1 MSDRLTGLDS
11 SFLHLEQD
19 EDTHM
24 HVASTTLFEG
34 PAPGYIEFREHIE
47 SRLHLV
53 PRFRQKVRSVPLAQ
67 GRPVWVDDPHF
78 NPTYHVRHTSLPPPG
93 SEEQLKNLAARVF
106 SQQLDRS
113 KPLWE
118 IWLVEGLKSGGF
130 AIVAKTHH
138 CMVDGV
144 SGVDITTVL
153 FDLEKDPPAPPPA
166 QEEWIAEPE
175 PSGAE
180 LLSEALVER
189 LVSPREVARGARRV
203 VRGPRRMLSR
213 ATDAAAAAGS
223 FAWAGVGAPSTPF
236 NVEIGGH
243 RRFAMVRASLA
254 DLKQVK
260 NELGGT
266 VNDVILAAVA
276 GALGRY
282 LRARGHG
289 TIGLEL
295 RALVPISVR
304 TEDQSGAL
312 GNRVSGMMA
321 RLPVGI
327 EDPVERLEFVTE
339 SMGDLKASKQAMGA
353 SLMTQLSDFAPPTIS
368 AQAARLQS
376 RQRFFNLVVT
386 NVPGPQFPLFLMG
399 RRMERLFPMVPLA
412 KRQALCV
419 GIMSYDG
426 QVNFGLIGDYDA
438 MAELEDFAGDLDAA
452 LDELIDAGGGRRG
465 LLKRFVPKS
474 EREQA
479 AARVNGHAEDA
490 GLDDAGDAPDS

>member
-1 MSDRLTGLDS
+1 VSDRLTGLDS

-34 PAPGYIEFREHIE
+34 PPPNYLDFRDHIE

-53 PRFRQKVRSVPLAQ
+53 PRFRQKVRFVPLGQ

-78 NPTYHVRHTSLPPPG
+78 NLTYHVRHTSLPPPG

-106 SQQLDRS
+106 SQQLDRT

-118 IWLVEGLKSGGF
+118 LWLIEGLKGGRF

-153 FDLEKDPPAPPPA
+153 FDLEQDPPTPDPPREQWVP
-166 QEEWIAEPE
+166 EPE
-175 PSGAE
+175 PGEAE
-180 LLSEALVER
+180 LLTEALVER
-189 LVSPREVARGARRV
+189 LISPREVSRGLRRIA
-203 VRGPRRMLSR
+203 RGPRRMLSKLTEAAV
-213 ATDAAAAAGS
+213 ATGS
-223 FAWAGVGAPSTPF
+223 FAKAGIGAPHTPF

-260 NELGGT
+260 DELGGT
-266 VNDVILAAVA
+266 VNDVILVAVA
-276 GALGRY
+276 GALGRH
-282 LRARGHG
+282 LRARGHA
-289 TIGLEL
+289 TQGLEMI
-295 RALVPISVR
+295 AMVPISVR
-304 TEDQSGAL
+304 TEDQRGAL
-312 GNRVSGMMA
+312 GNQVSTMMA
-321 RLPVGI
+321 PLPVWC
-327 EDPVERLEFVTE
+327 EDPVERMNIVIET
-339 SMGDLKASKQAMGA
+339 MGDLKQSKQAMGA
-353 SLMTQLSDFAPPTIS
+353 TLMTQLTDFAPPTI
-368 AQAARLQS
+368 AGQAARLQS

-399 RRMERLFPMVPLA
+399 RRMERVFPMVPLA

-438 MAELEDFAGDLDAA
+438 MPELEDFAEDLEASIE
-452 LDELIDAGGGRRG
+452 ELIEAAGGGRGFLR
-465 LLKRFVPKS
+465 RFVAGS

-479 AARVNGHAEDA
+479 AARVNGHA
-490 GLDDAGDAPDS
+490 DDAVLEDGGDTEA